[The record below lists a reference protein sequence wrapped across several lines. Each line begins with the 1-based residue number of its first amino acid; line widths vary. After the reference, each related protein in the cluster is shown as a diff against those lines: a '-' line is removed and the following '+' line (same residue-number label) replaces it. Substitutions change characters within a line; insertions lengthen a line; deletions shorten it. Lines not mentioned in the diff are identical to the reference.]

1 MTGTETLLMDYIMRH
16 TYSCPIKDDA
26 EGIDFDKECVGFKE
40 PGCRDCI
47 MRHLE
52 ELK

>member
-16 TYSCPIKDDA
+16 AYSCPVKDDVD
-26 EGIDFDKECVGFKE
+26 IDFDMECVGFKE
-40 PGCRDCI
+40 PGCRECM

>member
-1 MTGTETLLMDYIMRH
+1 MTITETLLMDYIMRH

-26 EGIDFDKECVGFKE
+26 DIDFDKECVGFKE

-47 MRHLE
+47 IRHLE